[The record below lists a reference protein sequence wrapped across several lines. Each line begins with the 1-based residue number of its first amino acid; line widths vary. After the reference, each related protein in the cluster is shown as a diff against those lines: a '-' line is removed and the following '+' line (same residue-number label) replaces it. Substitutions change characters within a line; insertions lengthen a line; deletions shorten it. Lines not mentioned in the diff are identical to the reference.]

1 MVIIM
6 KKVLCS
12 ILAILILATTGVV
25 FTGCGSDSNESSSS
39 KVETKAE
46 TTTEEVTEP
55 TTEEVTEETTTKATK
70 PKETEPKTTEA
81 TVDLDFKDFSM
92 TMLIL

>member
-1 MVIIM
+1 M

-25 FTGCGSDSNESSSS
+25 FTGCGSDNSKDSSSS

-46 TTTEEVTEP
+46 TTTEEV
-55 TTEEVTEETTTKATK
+55 K
-70 PKETEPKTTEA
+70 
-81 TVDLDFKDFSM
+81 
-92 TMLIL
+92 